1 MTERHLRENQ
11 AANVRLDNRE
21 QALGFMSVFL
31 ESEVSTHFTAVIP
44 PHQGPLGITLQLIP
58 AGKTSY
64 MDEAFLDLLEAS
76 LKDGMLARWQQDGRV
91 TMLPR
96 LRATA

>member
-1 MTERHLRENQ
+1 MAGNHLRGDQ

-21 QALGFMSVFL
+21 QVLQFMGTFL
-31 ESEVSTHFTAVIP
+31 ESEVSTHFVAVIP

-58 AGKTSY
+58 AGRTADV
-64 MDEAFLDLLEAS
+64 DEAFFDLLEAS
-76 LKDGMLARWQQDGRV
+76 LKDGMLASWQQEGRV

-96 LRATA
+96 LRAAA